1 MTLLNAV
8 ILGLIQGLTEFLP
21 VSSSGHLVIGQHLL
35 HLTEPNLAFDVV
47 LHLGTLLAVFVYFRR
62 ELREI
67 LTALFGKGDPKWRRV
82 ALLILLATVPTGVI
96 GVLFKDL
103 FERLFSSP
111 AVVACMLAVTGLLL
125 FTADRVTKAVRPL
138 SGVGMKDALLIGLV
152 QGVSIIPGISRSG
165 STIAMG
171 LFRRIEAKAAARFSF
186 LLSIP
191 AILGA
196 TVLEGKEIIGHAVGG
211 SGLIFFTGFV
221 TAAVSG
227 WLAIRILMAVLARKG
242 LTVFALYCWG
252 VAGITFFWIV

>member
-1 MTLLNAV
+1 MTLANAA
-8 ILGLIQGLTEFLP
+8 ILGLVQGLTEFLP
-21 VSSSGHLVIGQHLL
+21 VSSSGHLVIAQHLL
-35 HLTEPNLAFDVV
+35 HFAEPNLAFDVV

-62 ELREI
+62 DLLEI
-67 LTALFGKGDPKWRRV
+67 LSALFGKGDPKWRRV
-82 ALLILLATVPTGVI
+82 ALLILLGTVPTGVI

-103 FERLFSSP
+103 FERLFASP
-111 AVVACMLAVTGLLL
+111 SVVALMLAVTGLLL
-125 FTADRVTKAVRPL
+125 FTADRVTKAARPL
-138 SGVGMKDALLIGLV
+138 AGIGVLDALLIGLI

-171 LFRRIEAKAAARFSF
+171 LFRKIEADSAARFSF

-196 TVLEGKEIIGHAVGG
+196 VVLEGKEILGHGLSG
-211 SGLIFFTGFV
+211 SGSAFFVGFV

-227 WLAIRILMAVLARKG
+227 WLAIRILMAALKRKG

-252 VAGITFFWIV
+252 VAGITFFWLI